1 MSNLWEYKM
10 KYQQHVSDVYV
21 FDIMWGNVW
30 IEGRGEG
37 KTCMLIRATDGRG
50 IGGNWREERW
60 NRGTERV

>member
-1 MSNLWEYKM
+1 MSI
-10 KYQQHVSDVYV
+10 DV

-60 NRGTERV
+60 NRGTERGIRGRAKEVKKR

>member
-1 MSNLWEYKM
+1 MSI
-10 KYQQHVSDVYV
+10 DV

-50 IGGNWREERW
+50 IGGNWGEERW
-60 NRGTERV
+60 NRGTERGIRGRAKEAKKR

>member
-1 MSNLWEYKM
+1 MSI
-10 KYQQHVSDVYV
+10 DV

-50 IGGNWREERW
+50 IGGNWGRR
-60 NRGTERV
+60 RGETTGKRG

>member
-1 MSNLWEYKM
+1 M

-30 IEGRGEG
+30 IEGRGGEG

-50 IGGNWREERW
+50 IGGNRGEER
-60 NRGTERV
+60 